1 MVSLEHDLVL
11 VSNLCRVRMFY
22 IKIKLSQTFK
32 AAIKQADSRH
42 YLSQNDIIKVKIEN
56 YYHFSLI
63 IRTIK
68 SFGKISTSLS
78 LRSLKLQLVVVGREG
93 SRKLHKISNYSNYYT
108 KNNSHYTSASAAII
122 SGG

>member
-1 MVSLEHDLVL
+1 M
-11 VSNLCRVRMFY
+11 
-22 IKIKLSQTFK
+22 
-32 AAIKQADSRH
+32 
-42 YLSQNDIIKVKIEN
+42 EN
-56 YYHFSLI
+56 YYDLSLI

-122 SGG
+122 SGADGLITCSVFINAGIFEYNNSDNIN